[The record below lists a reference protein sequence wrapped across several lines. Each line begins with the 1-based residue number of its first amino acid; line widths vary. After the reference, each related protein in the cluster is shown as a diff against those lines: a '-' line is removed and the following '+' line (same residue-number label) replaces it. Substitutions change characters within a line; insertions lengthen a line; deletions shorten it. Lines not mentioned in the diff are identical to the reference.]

1 MDSKRTKATD
11 SLMNFETVKYFNAEK
26 YEMNRYIEGIR
37 KVQIGLKRV
46 FLSNVC
52 TNFGASF
59 INNCGELSGCL
70 LAASLVANQERTV
83 GKNSF
88 KHKYLS
94 THLFIM
100 EYDHYHVFQVIMFYV
115 QHTSYKS
122 WGQ

>member
-1 MDSKRTKATD
+1 MDIKRTKATD
-11 SLMNFETVKYFNAEK
+11 SLMNFETVKFFNAEK

-46 FLSNVC
+46 FMSNVC

-59 INNCGELSGCL
+59 INNCGQLSGCL

-83 GKNSF
+83 GKNSNI
-88 KHKYLS
+88 S
-94 THLFIM
+94 THLLIM
-100 EYDHYHVFQVIMFYV
+100 EYDHYLVFQVIMFYV